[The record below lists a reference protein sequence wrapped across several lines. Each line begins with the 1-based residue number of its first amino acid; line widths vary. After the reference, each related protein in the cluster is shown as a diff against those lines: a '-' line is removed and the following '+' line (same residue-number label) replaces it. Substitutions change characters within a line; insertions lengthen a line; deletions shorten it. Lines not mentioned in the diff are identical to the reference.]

1 MDISDQI
8 TKQLTVEQIIT
19 HSNLKIT
26 FISNIVKGL

>member
-1 MDISDQI
+1 MDMSDQI

-26 FISNIVKGL
+26 FISSIVKGL

>member
-26 FISNIVKGL
+26 FISSIVKGL